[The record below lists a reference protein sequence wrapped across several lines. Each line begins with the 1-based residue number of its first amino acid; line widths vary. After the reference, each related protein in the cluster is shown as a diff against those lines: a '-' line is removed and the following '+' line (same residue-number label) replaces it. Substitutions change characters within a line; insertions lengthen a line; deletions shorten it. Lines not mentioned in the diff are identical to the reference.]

1 MIKFNK
7 FWNMNVIPTEKKSGK
22 EKLKLSLFL
31 RNLKR
36 KVVRND
42 RCVNNPT
49 NIISNWYMCICEMYD

>member
-36 KVVRND
+36 KEVSYENITH
-42 RCVNNPT
+42 NNKT
-49 NIISNWYMCICEMYD
+49 GKATV